1 MSDTLSSAF
10 AADPMAQNRV
20 RRSRIV
26 ESLMKQSMDTTPIR
40 GHAQGL
46 SRLAHALVG
55 TLGQRQLDTE
65 AADAKAQSD
74 QEISD
79 YQQRTFGASAPAAPA
94 MAAAPPPQ
102 MHMQQAPAPA
112 RMGAVMPPAPAL
124 SGANARTLNQQA
136 AMARDAIMNDLNLTP
151 EQQSAALAKVSESR
165 LVANGT
171 PPRPGAFGG
180 ARGPWDDGLPAPSGA
195 VNPMM
200 LAASNGQPSNVRFP
214 TGSRPAMPPGAAP
227 PPAAAAPSAPSAPA
241 GNSEAEL
248 ANIQNGL
255 NSRNPQ
261 VRQMAQN
268 DLAIYNARRR
278 DAPPTYPI
286 VQTIGPQGEGQYER
300 TPQGL
305 KYVGPIVREPK
316 ESPQTQ
322 TREMVVNGVPGIYTV
337 GRDGR
342 PIDRVGEPYQPPQQP
357 PQPSENERMAN
368 QWRELEKK
376 RATVGLTQDEQLAF
390 NDLSRMRQRPEQV
403 AAGPTGIAIIGPAP
417 LPQYGASGG
426 DGGGLTV
433 PMLNP
438 APGQAQP
445 GLVTQPPMSQ
455 QPVAGSP
462 MPGSDASGMPPVGAR
477 PGMNMTTPGG
487 RPINVQPA
495 PQQPPT
501 GYQRGAD
508 QSALEPIPGSPA
520 DPAVMIRA
528 KALQS
533 VPEAEAGANRVL
545 DAINNFRAALDRAK
559 GTTGLQVFNPRSPEG
574 KDLQGAFELV
584 KIALR
589 DPTMINTGVLQ
600 PGEVKMIDQMLM
612 NPRSLEGLMAGND
625 AYKAMLD
632 QFAGFAQRGA
642 DRVRGVAGM
651 SPIDWTQPRQGV
663 TQGPNQA
670 GRLRYNPA
678 TGRIE

>member
-1 MSDTLSSAF
+1 MSESMLYLDPAARARMGRRKWADQLMASSQDTS
-10 AADPMAQNRV
+10 
-20 RRSRIV
+20 
-26 ESLMKQSMDTTPIR
+26 PIR
-40 GHAQGL
+40 GHSQGL
-46 SRLAHALVG
+46 ARMAQALMAGLELGSLDREEKAADTEGRARLAQLQGVFAAPEP
-55 TLGQRQLDTE
+55 QR
-65 AADAKAQSD
+65 
-74 QEISD
+74 
-79 YQQRTFGASAPAAPA
+79 ASAPVA
-94 MAAAPPPQ
+94 MPDVQMPPQ
-102 MHMQQAPAPA
+102 RERMADRLTAPMPA
-112 RMGAVMPPAPAL
+112 AQPAAL
-124 SGANARTLNQQA
+124 QGNSARSINIDAGRQ
-136 AMARDAIMNDLNLTP
+136 RDAIMADATLSP
-151 EQQSAALAKVSESR
+151 ADQQAALARVSEAR

-171 PPRPGAFGG
+171 PPRPGGYGG
-180 ARGPWDDGLPAPSGA
+180 ARGAWDDGMRAPTGA
-195 VNPMM
+195 VNMNVAQAPSYGASPMQSP
-200 LAASNGQPSNVRFP
+200 AQPP
-214 TGSRPAMPPGAAP
+214 QQAPAMPDDGLTPQR
-227 PPAAAAPSAPSAPA
+227 AAALKNALGDPDP
-241 GNSEAEL
+241 
-248 ANIQNGL
+248 
-255 NSRNPQ
+255 R
-261 VRQMAQN
+261 VRQFAEGQIKVMALQ
-268 DLAIYNARRR
+268 RRE
-278 DAPPTYPI
+278 PSTYPI
-286 VQTIGPQGEGQYER
+286 IQTVGPQGEGQYER

-316 ESPQTQ
+316 EPPQIQ
-322 TREMVVNGVPGIYTV
+322 TREMVVNGVPGVYTV

-342 PIDRVGEPYQPPQQP
+342 PIARIGEPYQAPQ
-357 PQPSENERMAN
+357 QPSENERLGN

-376 RATVGLTQDEQLAF
+376 RATVGLTPDEQLTF
-390 NDLSRMRQRPEQV
+390 DDLSRMRQRPEQIT
-403 AAGPTGIAIIGPAP
+403 AGPTGIAVMGPAP
-417 LPQYGASGG
+417 LPQFGAPGG
-426 DGGGLTV
+426 GGGGLTV

-445 GLVTQPPMSQ
+445 GLVTQPSMSQ
-455 QPVAGSP
+455 QPVTGSP
-462 MPGSDASGMPPVGAR
+462 MPGSDASSMPPVGAR
-477 PGMNMTTPGG
+477 PALNMTTPGG

-495 PQQPPT
+495 PQQPQAN
-501 GYQRGAD
+501 YQRAPD

-520 DPAVMIRA
+520 DPAVQVRT

-600 PGEVKMIDQMLM
+600 PGEARMIDQMLM

-663 TQGPNQA
+663 TQGPSQA

>member
-26 ESLMKQSMDTTPIR
+26 ESLMKQGMDTTPIR

-79 YQQRTFGASAPAAPA
+79 YQRRTFGASAPAAPAAPA

-102 MHMQQAPAPA
+102 MQMQQAPAPA

-124 SGANARTLNQQA
+124 SGGDARTLNQQA
-136 AMARDAIMNDLNLTP
+136 AAARDAIMNDPNLTS
-151 EQQSAALAKVSESR
+151 EQQAAALAKVSESR

-195 VNPMM
+195 VNPIM
-200 LAASNGQPSNVRFP
+200 LAASGGQPSNVRFP

-241 GNSEAEL
+241 GNSQAEL
-248 ANIQNGL
+248 ANILNGL

-261 VRQMAQN
+261 VKQMAQN

-278 DAPPTYPI
+278 DNATTYPI
-286 VQTIGPQGEGQYER
+286 IQTVGPQGEGQYER
-300 TPQGL
+300 TPNGL

-316 ESPQTQ
+316 EPPQVQ
-322 TREMVVNGVPGIYTV
+322 TREMVVNGVPGVYTV

-342 PIDRVGEPYQPPQQP
+342 PIARVGEPYQPPQQP

-390 NDLSRMRQRPEQV
+390 DDLSRMRQRPEQI
-403 AAGPTGIAIIGPAP
+403 AAGPLGIAVVGRSV
-417 LPQYGASGG
+417 G
-426 DGGGLTV
+426 GGGLTV
-433 PMLNP
+433 PMMNP
-438 APGQAQP
+438 APGPAQP
-445 GLVTQPPMSQ
+445 GLVTQTPMSQ

-462 MPGSDASGMPPVGAR
+462 FTGADANAMPSVGAR
-477 PGMNMTTPGG
+477 PGLSMTTPGG
-487 RPINVQPA
+487 RPITVQPA
-495 PQQPPT
+495 PQQLPA
-501 GYQRGAD
+501 GYQRAAD
-508 QSALEPIPGSPA
+508 QSTMEPIPGGPE
-520 DPAVMIRA
+520 DPKTKPLTEAAARMNLFGTQMRAAEQILPTLKVPSQAV
-528 KALQS
+528 L
-533 VPEAEAGANRVL
+533 
-545 DAINNFRAALDRAK
+545 AALDY
-559 GTTGLQVFNPRSPEG
+559 GPEG
-574 KDLQGAFELV
+574 LTNLVLSENDQKFANAVRAFSSGLLRTETGAAFGV
-584 KIALR
+584 KEPRDVRLR
-589 DPTMINTGVLQ
+589 FFPVAGDTAGVLEQ
-600 PGEVKMIDQMLM
+600 KGELRRQVMEAMAAGVPG
-612 NPRSLEGLMAGND
+612 GL
-625 AYKAMLD
+625 
-632 QFAGFAQRGA
+632 RGSPAPAKQA
-642 DRVRGVAGM
+642 D
-651 SPIDWTQPRQGV
+651 
-663 TQGPNQA
+663 
-670 GRLRYNPA
+670 RLRYNPA